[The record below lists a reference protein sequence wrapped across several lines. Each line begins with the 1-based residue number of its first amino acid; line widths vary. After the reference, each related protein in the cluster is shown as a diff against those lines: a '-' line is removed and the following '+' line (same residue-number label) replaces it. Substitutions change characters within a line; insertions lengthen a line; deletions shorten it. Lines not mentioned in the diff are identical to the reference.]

1 MKQKSF
7 VLLLLLAVI
16 TVVCLPGRAVTAAAD
31 PLADIYQLDQELLK
45 LSQTLDFFQEVATKK
60 NNEPLAKQ
68 IGEEASVLF
77 EQAKALHQIKE
88 APGQT
93 ERAAKQ
99 AAVENQLSVQKTPLA
114 ELVETYNEKADAY
127 WEQLM
132 PELSAARM
140 GKNSAKQA
148 KLHAAAVNATA
159 TAAAVLDPFEPNDDV
174 GSAYPITRGNMYN
187 SKLSWKQDTDIY
199 RYDSGAQSGQATVTL
214 YVPDDVNYD
223 LVVIEAPNKAI
234 GTSMKP
240 TLGQDEIITFQIEP
254 NKTYYFSVF
263 SMDRHFSETA
273 EYTLLLSDVKAVLAL
288 NQPVDISLPAG
299 EVPAYRFTA
308 PVTGNYRLYTSPYG
322 GFGPLFDTVLLVS
335 RDEKLQQ
342 VVRINDEA
350 TPGALFSEINTP
362 LEAGVTYFVWVSSY
376 DKQKGVHARLT
387 AALDTKATVASPVLH
402 EAAANDGSLAEQQ
415 VVTISNG
422 ILTSDAASAV
432 SVSNVPA
439 GLTPVVTRNS
449 NSMLTI
455 QFAGK
460 AATHE
465 SKHSVQNLFVTIPKA
480 KVAGMDADVVVG
492 PFAIEFSDTEPF
504 FMNAPKDVNLGA
516 GAKKIVKFTPPSS
529 GSFELYTS
537 FYGDNPAE
545 GTSNTQ
551 LAIYEDYAGTR
562 LIAANDDGDQP
573 PFSKVR
579 LSMQKGQDYY
589 VVLSA
594 AGNGAVHARLAAR
607 YLGVEYI
614 YNAKGQLVQIKQNGK
629 VLAEYTYDGNGN
641 LTRKLIHQ

>member
-7 VLLLLLAVI
+7 VLLLLLALI

-60 NNEPLAKQ
+60 NKEPLAKQ
-68 IGEEASVLF
+68 IGEEASMLF
-77 EQAKALHQIKE
+77 EQAKALHHIE
-88 APGQT
+88 AVSAQT

-99 AAVENQLSVQKTPLA
+99 AAVENQLLAQKTPLA

-148 KLHAAAVNATA
+148 KLHAAVNA
-159 TAAAVLDPFEPNDDV
+159 TAAAVLDPFEPNDDF
-174 GSAYPITRGNMYN
+174 GSAYPITRGNLYN

-199 RYDSGAQSGQATVTL
+199 RYDSGTQSGQATVTL

-263 SMDRHFSETA
+263 SMDRHFSETS

-350 TPGALFSEINTP
+350 TPGALFSEIHTQ
-362 LEAGVTYFVWVSSY
+362 LEAGVTYFVWVTSY
-376 DKQKGVHARLT
+376 NKQKGVHARLT
-387 AALDTKATVASPVLH
+387 AALDTKATVASPVLR
-402 EAAANDGSLAEQQ
+402 EAAANDGSLAGQQ

-455 QFAGK
+455 RFAGK

-465 SKHSVQNLFVTIPKA
+465 NKHSVQNLFVTIPKA
-480 KVAGMDADVVVG
+480 KVAGMDADVVAG

-504 FMNAPKDVNLGA
+504 FLNAPKDVNLGA
-516 GAKKIVKFTPPSS
+516 GAKKIVKFAPPFS

-594 AGNGAVHARLAAR
+594 VGNGAVHARLAAR

-614 YNAKGQLVQIKQNGK
+614 YNAKGQLVQLKQNGK
-629 VLAEYTYDGNGN
+629 VLAEYAYDGNGN